1 MPQRTEGQ
9 RASETAQGPQE
20 AAAPDTT
27 WQDPA
32 GELEETSGAGWDGS
46 RAAGDGSAADNGG
59 RREERAQSGE
69 RAGRPR
75 VRGLLHRRSQAG
87 TPGEAPAPRVVPT
100 GIDLDLAA
108 NDPLVGYLLSA
119 AGAVDITN
127 LRLAS
132 PALKALQAAGVVLVV
147 PLISSGSLVG
157 LLSLGP
163 RMSERGYSSDDLR
176 LLNSLAGYAAPAM
189 RVGQLVR

>member
-1 MPQRTEGQ
+1 M
-9 RASETAQGPQE
+9 
-20 AAAPDTT
+20 
-27 WQDPA
+27 
-32 GELEETSGAGWDGS
+32 
-46 RAAGDGSAADNGG
+46 
-59 RREERAQSGE
+59 
-69 RAGRPR
+69 
-75 VRGLLHRRSQAG
+75 
-87 TPGEAPAPRVVPT
+87 PT

-176 LLNSLAGYAAPAM
+176 LLNSLAGTPPPRCGSASWCASRRPRPGTASASS
-189 RVGQLVR
+189 RN